1 MNKKIFIY
9 ALTTLAFTACSSDDD
24 GTTTPPVQER
34 RLTVVVNETPFVS
47 ADGGEAKERMD
58 TRGNVITTSSLS
70 GFKMNYGDN
79 KYSFT
84 KNNNTWTSFSWPTG
98 VENNVT
104 INFYAYNAGTYVSNG
119 NNNYLSFEADE
130 NASNNTDLLVAKHE
144 KISFNDANGQVSLTF
159 SHACAAIDF
168 TVEISNTLHSKL
180 NNDLT
185 VNSIVLKN
193 VVKQGDYFYNTE
205 SWTPSNTTTNY
216 TLNNSEMT
224 VTTDPQSLSCGTLF
238 VIPQILGANAY
249 FEISYNTGGAN
260 KTTSISLKDVKWEA
274 GHHYQMNIRLGTDNI
289 K

>member
-1 MNKKIFIY
+1 MNKNIFIC
-9 ALTTLAFTACSSDDD
+9 ALTTLTLAACSSDDD
-24 GTTTPPVQER
+24 APSTPPAAER

-58 TRGNVITTSSLS
+58 TRGSIITTNSLKE
-70 GFKMNYGDN
+70 FTMNYGDN

-104 INFYAYNAGTYVSNG
+104 INFYAYNDGTYVSNG

-168 TVEISNTLHSKL
+168 TVEISNKL
-180 NNDLT
+180 YEKSGNLT
-185 VNSIVLKN
+185 VNEIVLKN
-193 VVKQGDYFYNTE
+193 VVKQGDYNFSTKL
-205 SWTPSNTTTNY
+205 WKPSSTITDY
-216 TLNNSEMT
+216 TLNNSDIT
-224 VTTDPQSLSCGTLF
+224 ATTTSQNLNNGDPLF
-238 VIPQILGANAY
+238 LIPQTLSGSAC
-249 FEISYNTGGAN
+249 FEITYNTN
-260 KTTSISLKDVKWEA
+260 KKTSIPLNVTVEA